1 MPSGKQSRANQ
12 TIEAEKAADMAVFDD
27 QLRNI
32 RSTNVITVHETVET
46 TKGSATC
53 RTSRPPAGRRHQEAI
68 SFAVEGG
75 SEATCV
81 GSKGLRTDR

>member
-32 RSTNVITVHETVET
+32 RSTKVITVHETVET

-53 RTSRPPAGRRHQEAI
+53 RTSRPPAGRRHQEA
-68 SFAVEGG
+68 SFSFEVEGG
-75 SEATCV
+75 VEVTRLSILKV
-81 GSKGLRTDR
+81 